1 MTKII
6 TTVGTSLITNQINSN
21 LKIKKL
27 YDLLKQKD
35 YAQKENFIKEYDEL
49 ELLLKNELKTTEKTS
64 AEIKSLINIK
74 KSKNF
79 SDIEVELIATDTL
92 LSPICAEV
100 LKFLIEKDLKIK
112 VNFDNQN
119 IIVDLQ
125 VGDYKRY
132 KSGLINL
139 LNRLNQFA
147 YNGSYFKDM
156 ILNITGGFKGVIPY
170 LTIFGQINSVPI
182 YYIFEFTS
190 SLICIPQVPITIDK
204 GIFEKNWKIFYI
216 LNKET
221 IMDKKEF
228 SYDFLQNTQSIL
240 EIEGDMV
247 SFNALGKILW
257 DRFEKDSFI
266 FYATDE
272 VFGEIKKQKDIRAIL
287 SSKFKEIVDSK
298 TETKGDHLV
307 YDDGNNPNRIFYFK
321 DSDNFY
327 IYKTFQNHDNY
338 EKYINSK
345 NIDKKGFMQNAKIK
359 KL

>member
-6 TTVGTSLITNQINSN
+6 TTVGTSLITNQINLN
-21 LKIKKL
+21 LKIKQL

-35 YAQKENFIKEYDEL
+35 YSQKENFIKEYAQL
-49 ELLLKNELKTTEKTS
+49 ELLLKNVLKTTEKTS

-92 LSPICAEV
+92 LSPICADV
-100 LKFLIEKDLKIK
+100 LKFFIEKDLEIK
-112 VNFDNQN
+112 VNFDKQN
-119 IIVDLQ
+119 IIKDLQ
-125 VGDYKRY
+125 VSDYKRY

-190 SLICIPQVPITIDK
+190 SLICIPQIPITIDK
-204 GIFEKNWKIFYI
+204 EVFEKNWKTFYI
-216 LNKET
+216 LNEEI

-228 SYDFLQNTQSIL
+228 SYDLLKNAQSIL

-257 DRFEKDSFI
+257 DRFSKDSFI

-272 VFGEIKKQKDIRAIL
+272 VYDEIKKQKDIRAIL
-287 SSKFKEIVDSK
+287 SSKFKETVDNK
-298 TETKGDHLV
+298 TETKSSHLV

-321 DSDNFY
+321 DGDSFY

-338 EKYINSK
+338 EKYINAK
-345 NIDKKGFMQNAKIK
+345 VIDKKSFIQNAKIK